1 MRPLPSRPIELRGI
15 MRDSAMRWRLDA
27 VELWQGLD
35 CLGEVS
41 AQWLSEMIAHR
52 LADIALSSS
61 LQHEL
66 RGEPPARKALPVA
79 EDEAESH
86 KVVGPPPRQIRERRR
101 VARNANR
108 GRRSRSL

>member
-1 MRPLPSRPIELRGI
+1 
-15 MRDSAMRWRLDA
+15 MRWRLDA

-41 AQWLSEMIAHR
+41 AAWLSEMIAHR

-61 LQHEL
+61 LQGEL

-79 EDEAESH
+79 EGAGERPKSL
-86 KVVGPPPRQIRERRR
+86 GPPPRQVQEKRRS
-101 VARNANR
+101 ARNANR
-108 GRRSRSL
+108 GRRRASL